1 MPGGGASAIQ
11 GRCGRTRG
19 SFAPAA
25 CAPSSLRGAQR
36 RSNPGLPVTL
46 DCLAPLAM
54 TPRRVCRNPPRT
66 YRPIRLSNSQRSAVP
81 LRGGG
86 CPLSF
91 FCSSPK
97 NEGSRAPAGAGAER
111 RTRWPASRSSRSPG
125 RRRSPA
131 GYAHRR
137 AYRRSAAA
145 FSLRHRAALSA
156 ALFAAVSQLL
166 AGGLSTSG
174 RSPNAARARAVRAA
188 RPRAPPQSEARN
200 CRAPAAG
207 RRDRISSPAYPAC
220 SATKTPLEWRPS
232 ASKVICL

>member
-137 AYRRSAAA
+137 AFRRSAAA
-145 FSLRHRAALSA
+145 FSLRRRAALSA
-156 ALFAAVSQLL
+156 ALL
-166 AGGLSTSG
+166 
-174 RSPNAARARAVRAA
+174 
-188 RPRAPPQSEARN
+188 APPSASSWQEALVPPGG
-200 CRAPAAG
+200 APTPPERVLCVQHVRGRRPSPRPGIAG
-207 RRDRISSPAYPAC
+207 RRLPEDGTESPAPLIRPAPPPRRL
-220 SATKTPLEWRPS
+220 SSGAPRR
-232 ASKVICL
+232 AR